1 MSSAAVVSP
10 EQTAA
15 TATAALLVDVR
26 DIDEWLAGHVNGAVH
41 VPLVELPRRLDEL
54 PRESD
59 IICICRSGNRSGQAT
74 AFLIEQ
80 GFRARNMVGGMKA
93 WAAAGLPVE
102 RLDGSAGTVI

>member
-26 DIDEWLAGHVNGAVH
+26 DIDEWLAGHVDGAVH
-41 VPLVELPRRLDEL
+41 VPLIELPRRLDEL

-102 RLDGSAGTVI
+102 RLDGSAGMVI